1 MIPTSLL
8 PEEYRYSWVIAGG
21 WAVCPALAT
30 DKDVWVMVDSDA
42 DLVEERDKLIQ
53 HLQNGGWD
61 FVEETSDPSG
71 TSTHGYDSVFH
82 TLKVALVDDN
92 GRQPIH
98 LLVTTAEVAQDIL
111 DSFDLSISQV
121 GITAM
126 GSLVKGEH
134 WTPPADY
141 PIVLKNSPTTFDRLQ
156 KYVDRFHITEK
167 E

>member
-42 DLVEERDKLIQ
+42 DLVEERDKLLA
-53 HLQNGGWD
+53 HLTAEGYD
-61 FVEETSDPSG
+61 FVAEESDPS
-71 TSTHGYDSVFH
+71 TSATHSYYTVFH
-82 TLKVALVDDN
+82 TLKVALVRDAT
-92 GRQPIH
+92 PIH
-98 LLVTTAEVAQDIL
+98 LLITTADDIEEVL
-111 DSFDLSISQV
+111 NSFDLSISQV
-121 GITAM
+121 GISPQ
-126 GSLVKGEH
+126 GYVVRGEH

-141 PIVLKNSPTTFDRLQ
+141 PIVLKNTPTTFDRLQ